1 MSWNMLDCT
10 SLSIKFVNPQ
20 MRYIRPF
27 YSYDSQD
34 AESFAAGLNKGK
46 KTAPERYS
54 ELVPIIQDLN
64 DLATGG
70 MIACNEFRDQ
80 REKSRIEK
88 HFGKN
93 YSVMI
98 DDRIF
103 VSDPSDV
110 AEFAIRRLNRRLE
123 KYAYRAEVIQ
133 WHKNELN
140 IEWKHASPGA
150 SRIYMVLRLAESGLL
165 VRVRQCERCGDWFYA
180 KRDRTRFCKKVCAQ
194 LQWQS
199 SETGKAKR
207 KEYLREYM
215 REYRK
220 EQAK

>member
-1 MSWNMLDCT
+1 MAR
-10 SLSIKFVNPQ
+10 V
-20 MRYIRPF
+20 RPF
-27 YSYDSQD
+27 YSYDGED
-34 AESFAAGLNKGK
+34 AESLASSLNKGK
-46 KTAPERYS
+46 RTEPERYS
-54 ELVPIIQDLN
+54 ELVRIIRDLN

-70 MIACNEFRDQ
+70 TIACNEFRDH

-103 VSDPSDV
+103 ASDPSDV
-110 AEFAIRRLNRRLE
+110 AEFAIQRLNRRLE